1 MEFQSPSQR
10 GGGAA
15 RTTSASRVRAELF
28 QSPSQRG
35 GGAAGQLYPLPQIS
49 VVFQSPSQRGG
60 GTALFAFSHVR
71 MLDDPRFNPL
81 RKGEAAPPGEQRR
94 IALKPQRL
102 FQSPSQRGGG
112 AAHSFELLQSN
123 LTSVSIPFAKGR
135 RCRPHKHHRRQRHS
149 GRVSIPFAKGRR
161 RRRKSKN
168 NAPVWC
174 SYRFNPLRKGEAAPP
189 EMSPPKR

>member
-102 FQSPSQRGGG
+102 LQSPSQGGGGAALTNIIGVNGTLAEFQSPSQRGGG
-112 AAHSFELLQSN
+112 AAVN
-123 LTSVSIPFAKGR
+123 PRITP
-135 RCRPHKHHRRQRHS
+135 PS
-149 GRVSIPFAKGRR
+149 GVHTVSIPFAKGRR
-161 RRRKSKN
+161 RRRRCLHRRDD
-168 NAPVWC
+168 AAD
-174 SYRFNPLRKGEAAPP
+174 RFNPLRK
-189 EMSPPKR
+189 

>member
-81 RKGEAAPPGEQRR
+81 RKGEAAPPIVLSSFKVILR
-94 IALKPQRL
+94 A

-112 AAHSFELLQSN
+112 AALTNIIGVNGTLAEFQSP
-123 LTSVSIPFAKGR
+123 S
-135 RCRPHKHHRRQRHS
+135 QR
-149 GRVSIPFAKGRR
+149 GGGAAV
-161 RRRKSKN
+161 
-168 NAPVWC
+168 
-174 SYRFNPLRKGEAAPP
+174 NPRITPP
-189 EMSPPKR
+189 RSE